1 MMVYPIFGRL
11 IAYFD
16 LYRLALY
23 IFFLLGKT
31 FWRPNLATTDIVYW
45 KKSRNT
51 LGISQ
56 WYFIIIFVQRPKWLF
71 VVRGKWTVLLQD
83 GEVSTEEF
91 KKAVQTNCQGKA
103 FNDMPGA
110 FKAFTDVYFKTID
123 VDGNYSKSA
132 HGV

>member
-1 MMVYPIFGRL
+1 M
-11 IAYFD
+11 
-16 LYRLALY
+16 
-23 IFFLLGKT
+23 
-31 FWRPNLATTDIVYW
+31 
-45 KKSRNT
+45 S
-51 LGISQ
+51 
-56 WYFIIIFVQRPKWLF
+56 IFVQRPKWLF